1 VDGRRFLL
9 TSLAGALAAP
19 LAAGAQQAGK
29 VYRIGFLFL
38 PSAADTSEA
47 VAAFRHRLRDLGY
60 EEGKNISIEY
70 RWAEGRDDRLPAL
83 AAELVRLKV
92 DVIVAAA
99 TPPAKAAQGA
109 TDRIPIVFIAVADP
123 IGVGLVAN
131 LARPGRNI
139 TGFTTTNV
147 ELSAKRLE
155 FLKAAVP
162 NLTHVAVLVNR
173 TNPQAPS
180 LRKQTERASSSLG
193 LELQI
198 LEVES
203 AENLPGVFKSIFP
216 RVGALLVLPDPLLGS
231 GDRQAQIAALALK
244 HRLPTMERDRSFVAA
259 GGLMSYGPNAA
270 DLFRESARHV
280 DKILNGTKPA
290 DLPVEQPQKFELVIN
305 LKTATALGLTFPPS
319 LLLRAD
325 QVIE

>member
-1 VDGRRFLL
+1 MRLIGLAVVL
-9 TSLAGALAAP
+9 TLSVLAP
-19 LAAGAQQAGK
+19 LVAEAQAGK
-29 VYRIGFLFL
+29 VYRIGFLGL
-38 PSAADTSEA
+38 PSAADHSEL

-60 EEGKNISIEY
+60 EEGKNISMEY

-92 DVIVAAA
+92 DVIVASA

-109 TDRIPIVFIAVADP
+109 TDRIPIVFTGVADP

-139 TGFTTTNV
+139 TGFTTSNV

-173 TNPQAPS
+173 TNPQAPL
-180 LRKQTERASSSLG
+180 LRKQTERGSSSLG

-203 AENLPGVFKSIFP
+203 AENLSRVFKSIFP
-216 RVGALLVLPDPLLGS
+216 RVGALLVLPDPWLGS

-280 DKILNGTKPA
+280 DKILKGTKPA
-290 DLPVEQPQKFELVIN
+290 DIPVEQPTKFELFIN
-305 LKTATALGLTFPPS
+305 MKTATALGLTIPQA
-319 LLLRAD
+319 LLQRAD
-325 QVIE
+325 QVIQ

>member
-1 VDGRRFLL
+1 MRLIGLAVVL
-9 TSLAGALAAP
+9 TLSVLAP
-19 LAAGAQQAGK
+19 LVAEAQAGK
-29 VYRIGFLFL
+29 VYRIGFLGL
-38 PSAADTSEA
+38 PSAADTPEL

-92 DVIVAAA
+92 DVIVASA

-180 LRKQTERASSSLG
+180 LRKQTERGSSSLG

-203 AENLPGVFKSIFP
+203 AENLPRVFKSIFP

-231 GDRQAQIAALALK
+231 GDRQTQIAALALK

-280 DKILNGTKPA
+280 DKILKGTKPA
-290 DLPVEQPQKFELVIN
+290 DLPVEQPTKFELVIN
-305 LKTATALGLTFPPS
+305 LKTAKAIGLTIPQS
-319 LLLRAD
+319 LLGRAD

>member
-1 VDGRRFLL
+1 MRRIGLAVVL
-9 TSLAGALAAP
+9 TLSVLAP
-19 LAAGAQQAGK
+19 LAAEAQAGK
-29 VYRIGFLFL
+29 VYRIGFLGL
-38 PSAADTSEA
+38 PSAADTPEL

-92 DVIVAAA
+92 DVIVASA

-173 TNPQAPS
+173 TNPQAPA
-180 LRKQTERASSSLG
+180 LRKQTERGSSSLG

-203 AENLPGVFKSIFP
+203 AENLPRVFKSIFP
-216 RVGALLVLPDPLLGS
+216 RVGALLVLPDPWLGS
-231 GDRQAQIAALALK
+231 GDRQIQIAALALK

-280 DKILNGTKPA
+280 DKILKGTKTA
-290 DLPVEQPQKFELVIN
+290 DLPVEQPTKFELVIN
-305 LKTATALGLTFPPS
+305 LKTAKALGLTIPQT
-319 LLLRAD
+319 LLLQAER
-325 QVIE
+325 VIE

>member
-1 VDGRRFLL
+1 MRRIGLAVVL
-9 TSLAGALAAP
+9 TLSVLAPVIAE
-19 LAAGAQQAGK
+19 AQTGK
-29 VYRIGFLFL
+29 VYRIGFLGLLSGAEF
-38 PSAADTSEA
+38 AEVVA
-47 VAAFRHRLRDLGY
+47 VFRHRLRDLGY
-60 EEGKNISIEY
+60 EEGRNLSIEY
-70 RWAEGRDDRLPAL
+70 RWAEGRNDRLPAL

-92 DVIVAAA
+92 DVIVAVA

-109 TDRIPIVFIAVADP
+109 TDRIPIVFTGVADP

-180 LRKQTERASSSLG
+180 LRKQTERGSSSLG

-203 AENLPGVFKSIFP
+203 AENLPRVFKSIFP

-259 GGLMSYGPNAA
+259 GGLMSYGPNSA
-270 DLFRESARHV
+270 DLFRKSARHV
-280 DKILNGTKPA
+280 DKILKGTKPA
-290 DLPVEQPQKFELVIN
+290 DLPVEQPTKFELAIN
-305 LKTATALGLTFPPS
+305 LKTARALGLTIPPS
-319 LLLRAD
+319 VLGRAD

>member
-1 VDGRRFLL
+1 
-9 TSLAGALAAP
+9 
-19 LAAGAQQAGK
+19 
-29 VYRIGFLFL
+29 
-38 PSAADTSEA
+38 
-47 VAAFRHRLRDLGY
+47 
-60 EEGKNISIEY
+60 
-70 RWAEGRDDRLPAL
+70 
-83 AAELVRLKV
+83 LVRLKV
-92 DVIVAAA
+92 DVIVASA

-109 TDRIPIVFIAVADP
+109 TDRIPIVFTGVADP

-162 NLTHVAVLVNR
+162 NLTHMAVLVNR
-173 TNPQAPS
+173 TNPQARA
-180 LRKQTERASSSLG
+180 LRKQTERGASSLG

-203 AENLPGVFKSIFP
+203 AENLPRVFKSIVP

-244 HRLPTMERDRSFVAA
+244 HRLRTMERDRSFVAA

-270 DLFRESARHV
+270 DLHRESARHV
-280 DKILNGTKPA
+280 DRILKGAKPE
-290 DLPVEQPQKFELVIN
+290 DLPVEQPTKFELAIN
-305 LKTATALGLTFPPS
+305 LKTAKALGRTIPQS
-319 LLLRAD
+319 ILLRAD

>member
-1 VDGRRFLL
+1 MRRILL
-9 TSLAGALAAP
+9 AVVVTLSVLAPLLAA
-19 LAAGAQQAGK
+19 AQAGK
-29 VYRIGFLFL
+29 VYRIGFLAL
-38 PSAADTSEA
+38 PSAADLAQA
-47 VAAFRHRLRDLGY
+47 VAIFRNSLRDLGY

-92 DVIVAAA
+92 DVIVASA

-109 TDRIPIVFIAVADP
+109 TDRIPIVFTGVADP

-180 LRKQTERASSSLG
+180 LRKQTERGSSSLG

-203 AENLPGVFKSIFP
+203 AENLPRVFKSIFP

-259 GGLMSYGPNAA
+259 GGLMSYGPNSA
-270 DLFRESARHV
+270 DLFRKSARHV
-280 DKILNGTKPA
+280 DKILKGTKPA
-290 DLPVEQPQKFELVIN
+290 DLPVEQPTKFELAIN
-305 LKTATALGLTFPPS
+305 LKTARALGLTIPPS
-319 LLLRAD
+319 VLGRAD

>member
-1 VDGRRFLL
+1 V
-9 TSLAGALAAP
+9 
-19 LAAGAQQAGK
+19 
-29 VYRIGFLFL
+29 
-38 PSAADTSEA
+38 
-47 VAAFRHRLRDLGY
+47 FRHRLRDLGY
-60 EEGKNISIEY
+60 EEGRNLSIEY
-70 RWAEGRDDRLPAL
+70 RWAEGRNDRLPAL

-92 DVIVAAA
+92 DVIVAVA

-109 TDRIPIVFIAVADP
+109 TDRIPIVFTGVADP

-180 LRKQTERASSSLG
+180 LRKQTERGSSSLG

-203 AENLPGVFKSIFP
+203 AENLPRVFKSIFP

-259 GGLMSYGPNAA
+259 GGLMSYGPNSA
-270 DLFRESARHV
+270 DLFRKSARHV
-280 DKILNGTKPA
+280 DKILKGTKPA
-290 DLPVEQPQKFELVIN
+290 DLPVEQPTKFELAIN
-305 LKTATALGLTFPPS
+305 LKTARALGLTIPPS
-319 LLLRAD
+319 VLGRAD

>member
-1 VDGRRFLL
+1 MRRIGLAVVL
-9 TSLAGALAAP
+9 TLSVLAP
-19 LAAGAQQAGK
+19 LAAEAQAGK

-47 VAAFRHRLRDLGY
+47 VAAFRDRLRDLGY

-70 RWAEGRDDRLPAL
+70 RWAEGRNDRLPTL
-83 AAELVRLKV
+83 AGELVRLKV
-92 DVIVAAA
+92 DVIVASA

-109 TDRIPIVFIAVADP
+109 TDRIPIVFVAVADP

-180 LRKQTERASSSLG
+180 LRKQTEEGSSSLG

-198 LEVES
+198 LEVER
-203 AENLPGVFKSIFP
+203 AENLPRVFKSIFP

-231 GDRQAQIAALALK
+231 GDRQVQIAALALK

-270 DLFRESARHV
+270 DLYRESARHV
-280 DKILNGTKPA
+280 DKILKGTKPA
-290 DLPVEQPQKFELVIN
+290 DLPVEQPTKFELVIN
-305 LKTATALGLTFPPS
+305 LKTAKALRLTIPQS
-319 LLLRAD
+319 LLSRAD
-325 QVIE
+325 QVIQ

>member
-1 VDGRRFLL
+1 MRRIGLAVVL
-9 TSLAGALAAP
+9 TLSVLAP
-19 LAAGAQQAGK
+19 LVAEAQVGK
-29 VYRIGFLFL
+29 VYRIGFLSL
-38 PSAADTSEA
+38 SSAADSPER

-70 RWAEGRDDRLPAL
+70 RWAEGRHDRLPAL
-83 AAELVRLKV
+83 AAELVRLEV
-92 DVIVAAA
+92 DVIAASA

-139 TGFTTTNV
+139 TGNTTSNV
-147 ELSAKRLE
+147 ELSGKRLE
-155 FLKAAVP
+155 LLKAAVP
-162 NLTHVAVLVNR
+162 HLTHVAVLVNP
-173 TNPQAPS
+173 TNQQARS
-180 LRKQTERASSSLG
+180 LRKQTERAASSLG

-231 GDRQAQIAALALK
+231 GDKQARIAALALK
-244 HRLPTMERDRSFVAA
+244 HCLPTMERDRGFVAA

-270 DLFRESARHV
+270 DRYREAARHV
-280 DKILNGTKPA
+280 DKILKGAKPG
-290 DLPVEQPQKFELVIN
+290 DLPVEQPTKFELVIN
-305 LKTATALGLTFPPS
+305 LKTAKALGLTIPP
-319 LLLRAD
+319 
-325 QVIE
+325 